1 MCLLT
6 EAGVTT
12 MRKISPLYRSLR
24 CALPACL
31 VLATSALLLQ
41 PGSANAQLGEATSI
55 ARAMRPEYMTRDVQI
70 FVEGLQLD
78 PSQAMIVETL
88 FDDYNDTFELGLEGM
103 SAQIEGMREQILEM
117 KDDQDRLLDLVLV
130 PISQWLVK
138 RDALG
143 EELLGN
149 VQVILMPY
157 QLELYPKFEQRLY
170 REKHLHEGRFS
181 GESTDLIRIYRDMQL
196 DRQYQEQSDL
206 VVDQYGHKLHDV
218 LTQRTKALYGSPK
231 DIKRLMHPTARDAE
245 QNLIE
250 IDEIS
255 RLRVQVREVN
265 DEYAQLI
272 SDALPAAEAD
282 AFFNKVME
290 KSYPRVFRSTPA
302 ERIFEDA
309 VIREDLDPD
318 VITSIVALMQ
328 QYGIELEAS
337 NIDLL
342 EAIRRDEPKKPRAT
356 AEVAMMRRLGEP
368 IPRQGLDDIRN
379 AIRAR
384 DELSRQYISQ
394 LRGLLSE
401 EQFAELPGARR
412 WIPREERRVN
422 PVRIPDKGAQN
433 GNKASAANNFK
444 STGEEVDSRGRVNA
458 TGAPGND
465 VENKKKSKT
474 QSEDSDSE
482 KDSTNTESS
491 EDNS

>member
-1 MCLLT
+1 
-6 EAGVTT
+6 
-12 MRKISPLYRSLR
+12 
-24 CALPACL
+24 
-31 VLATSALLLQ
+31 
-41 PGSANAQLGEATSI
+41 
-55 ARAMRPEYMTRDVQI
+55 
-70 FVEGLQLD
+70 
-78 PSQAMIVETL
+78 
-88 FDDYNDTFELGLEGM
+88 
-103 SAQIEGMREQILEM
+103 
-117 KDDQDRLLDLVLV
+117 
-130 PISQWLVK
+130 
-138 RDALG
+138 
-143 EELLGN
+143 
-149 VQVILMPY
+149 
-157 QLELYPKFEQRLY
+157 
-170 REKHLHEGRFS
+170 
-181 GESTDLIRIYRDMQL
+181 
-196 DRQYQEQSDL
+196 
-206 VVDQYGHKLHDV
+206 
-218 LTQRTKALYGSPK
+218 
-231 DIKRLMHPTARDAE
+231 
-245 QNLIE
+245 
-250 IDEIS
+250 
-255 RLRVQVREVN
+255 
-265 DEYAQLI
+265 
-272 SDALPAAEAD
+272 
-282 AFFNKVME
+282 ME